1 MTAKGSV
8 VVKNEQYTLKTEN
21 LIYQHKK
28 RIIVT
33 KAPVKIT
40 GDLFQLKANS
50 MVYNLN
56 TKKTL
61 FRGKVKGTINEGMS
75 L

>member
-1 MTAKGSV
+1 M
-8 VVKNEQYTLKTEN
+8 LKTEK
-21 LIYQHKK
+21 LFYHHKK

-33 KAPVKIT
+33 KEPVKIT
-40 GDLFQLKANS
+40 GNLFHLKANS

-56 TKKTL
+56 TKETW
-61 FRGKVKGTINEGMS
+61 FRGKVGGTINEGMS